1 MVSCYKRGM
10 PPPRPGLATVAVH
23 AGTPQGANAPL
34 TVPIVQSTTFRFESA
49 AQVQEYSRGSSGLF
63 MYSRDENPTVRAAE
77 EAVAR
82 IEGAETA
89 IVFGSGMGAMTTA
102 LMGLA
107 GAGDEV
113 IAATALYGGTYK
125 LLRDVLTRFGVRM
138 RPVEPERLAAEV
150 AARPARVCV
159 FESPTNPTLRV
170 VDVAAVAAAC
180 RRSGTISLMD
190 STFGPPALQRPLELG
205 VDVVMHSATKYL
217 NGHSDHLAGVLAG
230 GRDRL
235 EPLRLLSHKLG
246 ASLDPQVAYD
256 LLRGLKTF
264 PLRMERHCATAL
276 RIARWLSE
284 HRAVQRVW
292 YPGLPSH
299 PDHELARRQMTGFGG
314 MVTFTLGAK
323 ERAFRFWDRL
333 RLVARAASL
342 GGTETLSSLPILF
355 SHTGY
360 SPEELARAGVD
371 EGMVRLSVGLE
382 DADDLIAD
390 LAQALDG

>member
-1 MVSCYKRGM
+1 M
-10 PPPRPGLATVAVH
+10 PHPRAGLSTLAVH
-23 AGTPQGANAPL
+23 AGTPEGKNAPL

-49 AQVQEYSRGSSGLF
+49 AQVQEYARGSSGLY
-63 MYSRDENPTVRAAE
+63 MYSRQENPTVRAAE

-82 IEGAETA
+82 LEGAEA
-89 IVFGSGMGAMTTA
+89 AVVFGSGMGAMATA
-102 LMGLA
+102 LMGLVS
-107 GAGDEV
+107 AGDEV

-125 LLRDVLTRFGVRM
+125 LLRDVLSRFGVRL

-159 FESPTNPTLRV
+159 FESPTNPTLRI
-170 VDVAAVAAAC
+170 VDVAAVTSAC
-180 RRSGTISLMD
+180 RKAGTVSVMD

-205 VDVVMHSATKYL
+205 VEVVMHSATKYL

-230 GRDRL
+230 SRERI
-235 EPLRLLSHKLG
+235 EPLRLLSQRLG
-246 ASLDPQVAYD
+246 ASLDPHAAYD

-264 PLRMERHCATAL
+264 AVRMERHCATAL
-276 RIARWLSE
+276 RVARWLSE
-284 HRAVQRVW
+284 QPAVARVW

-299 PDHELARRQMTGFGG
+299 PDHDLARRQMSGFGG
-314 MVTFTLGAK
+314 MVTFTLGTK

-360 SPEELARAGVD
+360 SAQELARAGVD
-371 EGMVRLSVGLE
+371 EGMVRLSIGLE

-390 LAQALDG
+390 LAQALEA